1 MKTPQILFGL
11 FIGILI
17 LYLLFSSPTET
28 TIPTPTETTPT
39 ETTQIE
45 TTKATETTPA
55 QTTPTETTP
64 ATKATET
71 TQVKTIDSTPAV
83 IIPKYDKFSYIGCY
97 KDDTN
102 RILANYLGDY
112 DSLDKCYNA
121 AYPKG
126 YKYIGMQYNAQCFA
140 DNNDNYDKYG
150 KLSDTE
156 CSYKITG
163 ISGNG
168 DKTTNIG
175 SGGSWTDAIYKVNN
189 PKQFVYNIEI
199 PRISNKL
206 FGLDMNG
213 LNLNSY
219 SNFLITFW
227 NSIDFGLG
235 NDIAPS
241 GAAIVFFTKWSGTES
256 KVRIHKF
263 SLSGCDIN
271 ANNTRSLVINT
282 TNDHN
287 KLFGSIIYL
296 NSIPVEIPKISDKIF
311 GINMGNY
318 NINNFI
324 FTYWCCGNDP
334 DFGLGIN
341 EQPNGSAIVYYT
353 PWGGSDSKMRFL
365 KFNQNGCDIYYDW
378 GTNVV
383 KISTIN
389 SFNKLYGNIFN
400 LNSVQLT
407 VPKIRDKVFSI
418 NMNSNLFKEFNCFII
433 SYIANGDYGLPND
446 QSPSGGA
453 VVLFTRWS
461 GAESKY
467 RIFKFPQVSCDI
479 YCNNDR
485 NIYISTIN
493 SFNELYANIILLN

>member
-1 MKTPQILFGL
+1 MELKNFFKLIIICFCL
-11 FIGILI
+11 FIIY
-17 LYLLFSSPTET
+17 LYFFTNYLNEQKTHTTSTSSNTEEVQT
-28 TIPTPTETTPT
+28 TVTSAETVAK
-39 ETTQIE
+39 E
-45 TTKATETTPA
+45 TTKATTTTKTTEVETTTVPA
-55 QTTPTETTP
+55 
-64 ATKATET
+64 K
-71 TQVKTIDSTPAV
+71 
-83 IIPKYDKFSYIGCY
+83 IIPKYDNFSYIGCY
-97 KDDTN
+97 KDDSN
-102 RILANYLGDY
+102 RILNNYLGDF
-112 DSLDKCYNA
+112 DTLDKCYNA

-126 YKYIGMQYNAQCFA
+126 YKYIGMQFNAQCYA
-140 DNNDNYDKYG
+140 DNNENYAKYG
-150 KLSDTE
+150 KLSDDE

-163 ISGNG
+163 IGGNG

-175 SGGSWTDAIYKVNN
+175 SGGAWTNAIYKVNN
-189 PKQFVYNIEI
+189 PTQFIYNIEI
-199 PRISNKL
+199 PRIGNKL
-206 FGLDMNG
+206 FGIDMNG
-213 LNLNSY
+213 LNNNSY
-219 SNFLITFW
+219 SNFLLTFW
-227 NSIDFGLG
+227 DSVDFGLG

-241 GAAIVFFTKWSGTES
+241 GAAIIFFTKWSGSES

-263 SLSGCDIN
+263 TLSGCDIN
-271 ANNTRSLVINT
+271 SNNTRSLIINT
-282 TNDHN
+282 TTDHN
-287 KLFGSIIYL
+287 KLYGSIIYL
-296 NSIPVEIPKISDKIF
+296 NSIPVEIPKLSDKIF

-324 FTYWCCGNDP
+324 FTYWCCGNEP

-378 GTNVV
+378 GTNIV
-383 KISTIN
+383 KINTIN

-400 LNSVQLT
+400 LNSIQLI

-433 SYIANGDYGLPND
+433 SYIANGDYGLSND
-446 QSPSGGA
+446 QAPSGGA
-453 VVLFTRWS
+453 LVLFTRWS
-461 GAESKY
+461 GAESKD

-493 SFNELYANIILLN
+493 SFNQLYANIILLN